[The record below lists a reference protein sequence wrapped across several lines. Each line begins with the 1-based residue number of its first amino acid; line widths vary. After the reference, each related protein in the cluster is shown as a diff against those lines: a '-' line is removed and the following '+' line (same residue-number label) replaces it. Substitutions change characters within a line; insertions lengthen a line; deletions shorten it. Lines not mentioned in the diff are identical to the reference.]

1 MSFSS
6 FESSSQPRRAITKSL
21 AIKSQSFGSESSQ
34 SNESLYSYNYN
45 IWSPVDIDT
54 SAISSSSDGTSSPPS
69 STSMEFNVSPIPA
82 SVDPSKV
89 SSSSKRQLP
98 SSKAQAEVISKCI
111 EKNIKYRHINKVL
124 MCSFCKNNGE
134 SEVIY
139 RSHSLKDSVGR
150 ITCPLLRN
158 YVCPICGESGQNA
171 HTITY
176 CKLFK
181 KSKQTSILANDTN

>member
-69 STSMEFNVSPIPA
+69 STSMEFNGSPIA
-82 SVDPSKV
+82 DSVEPLKA
-89 SSSSKRQLP
+89 SSSKRQLP